1 MSDKKKKKTDGLFD
15 TEVLDTETP
24 IEPHY
29 EQPHVKDFDGA
40 SYEPEEDRAAD
51 AGADVGTME
60 DVEAVMR
67 KYDKES
73 NTRIWEGKPKFV
85 IDVLMALFSLYCIWS
100 TLYSNWGIEK
110 RLTLFMGCMIILGFI
125 TYPITKKHVKVNSLP
140 WYDIVIMVLGAGA
153 FLYYCFTYDAFVIEV
168 KSASSMTSFYS
179 IVGLIGVLSVVE
191 LCRRCVGLPILFV
204 AGALVI
210 YTFVSG
216 INFDRFIYTLFY
228 SVNGILS
235 TPINVCAKFIVVF
248 VIFGSFLERTG
259 IANFFIECA
268 NFAGRARDRLGTLF
282 RMRKGYCLDD
292 RWHPGG
298 TWAVIQDIV
307 KHHVCRCFKPADPD
321 LIQQRQRALEIL
333 K

>member
-1 MSDKKKKKTDGLFD
+1 
-15 TEVLDTETP
+15 
-24 IEPHY
+24 
-29 EQPHVKDFDGA
+29 
-40 SYEPEEDRAAD
+40 
-51 AGADVGTME
+51 
-60 DVEAVMR
+60 
-67 KYDKES
+67 
-73 NTRIWEGKPKFV
+73 
-85 IDVLMALFSLYCIWS
+85 
-100 TLYSNWGIEK
+100 
-110 RLTLFMGCMIILGFI
+110 MGCMIILGFI

-235 TPINVCAKFIVVF
+235 TPINVCA
-248 VIFGSFLERTG
+248 
-259 IANFFIECA
+259 
-268 NFAGRARDRLGTLF
+268 
-282 RMRKGYCLDD
+282 
-292 RWHPGG
+292 
-298 TWAVIQDIV
+298 
-307 KHHVCRCFKPADPD
+307 
-321 LIQQRQRALEIL
+321 
-333 K
+333 